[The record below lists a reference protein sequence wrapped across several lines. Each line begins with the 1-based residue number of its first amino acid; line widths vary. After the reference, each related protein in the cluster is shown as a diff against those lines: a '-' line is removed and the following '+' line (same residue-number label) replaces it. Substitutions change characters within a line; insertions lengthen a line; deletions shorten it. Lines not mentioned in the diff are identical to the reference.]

1 MLMRGSGYAADGG
14 WTVAKQWQ
22 EGTKGTDSVSDHRH
36 RLWRFMSSPNAL
48 WCVALT
54 NLSGQ
59 ATQFQSWSTNLLLI
73 YD

>member
-14 WTVAKQWQ
+14 EAVAGRDKADRLLRLQ
-22 EGTKGTDSVSDHRH
+22 HRH
-36 RLWRFMSSPNAL
+36 RLRQFMSSPNAL

-59 ATQFQSWSTNLLLI
+59 ATQCKSWSTNLLLI